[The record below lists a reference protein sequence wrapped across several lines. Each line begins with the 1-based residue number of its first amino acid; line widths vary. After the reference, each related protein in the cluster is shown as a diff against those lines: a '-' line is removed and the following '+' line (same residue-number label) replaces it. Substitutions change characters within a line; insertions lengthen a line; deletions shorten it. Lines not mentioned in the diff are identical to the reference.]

1 MTAGQRVQDVLGERK
16 PTFTDL
22 ATTVNRKRLI
32 TTSRQ
37 CDSSV
42 RNLAIVLTSCRLF
55 VRHIWRDRQAYRS
68 ATLEIMTG
76 RRKRG
81 KFYEEDRYEYR
92 VGYRS
97 LLIGKQRNRRKKIDT
112 SVEKSLGREA
122 TSRQR
127 GIRCCASQD
136 RDYII
141 AARARRTT
149 RRVAASKQEKILENG
164 GGEREA
170 RLRLINAG
178 ASSSRVS
185 SLASSSLEKPS
196 GRVYC

>member
-1 MTAGQRVQDVLGERK
+1 MWKKALEE
-16 PTFTDL
+16 
-22 ATTVNRKRLI
+22 KRLA
-32 TTSRQ
+32 
-37 CDSSV
+37 DSEESV
-42 RNLAIVLTSCRLF
+42 
-55 VRHIWRDRQAYRS
+55 
-68 ATLEIMTG
+68 G
-76 RRKRG
+76 
-81 KFYEEDRYEYR
+81 
-92 VGYRS
+92 
-97 LLIGKQRNRRKKIDT
+97 
-112 SVEKSLGREA
+112 
-122 TSRQR
+122 
-127 GIRCCASQD
+127 CASQD

>member
-1 MTAGQRVQDVLGERK
+1 MAPLEISRLYKLFAHRSYGTSGKIGDWKFWKQRLVVGNEENSTRK
-16 PTFTDL
+16 IDTGI
-22 ATTVNRKRLI
+22 K
-32 TTSRQ
+32 
-37 CDSSV
+37 
-42 RNLAIVLTSCRLF
+42 LAIARCTR
-55 VRHIWRDRQAYRS
+55 
-68 ATLEIMTG
+68 
-76 RRKRG
+76 
-81 KFYEEDRYEYR
+81 
-92 VGYRS
+92 
-97 LLIGKQRNRRKKIDT
+97 LLIGEQRNSTKKMDT
-112 SVEKSLGREA
+112 SMQKSLRREA
-122 TSRQR
+122 TSQER
-127 GIRCCASQD
+127 GMRCCASQD

>member
-1 MTAGQRVQDVLGERK
+1 MTR
-16 PTFTDL
+16 
-22 ATTVNRKRLI
+22 
-32 TTSRQ
+32 RQ
-37 CDSSV
+37 CDGTV
-42 RNLAIVLTSCRLF
+42 RNLAIVQTFCTLF
-55 VRHIWRDRQAYRS
+55 VRNIWQDREAYRAAIGNFGNEENS
-68 ATLEIMTG
+68 TRKIDTG
-76 RRKRG
+76 IKLAIARCTR
-81 KFYEEDRYEYR
+81 
-92 VGYRS
+92 
-97 LLIGKQRNRRKKIDT
+97 LLIGEQRNSTKKMDT
-112 SVEKSLGREA
+112 SMQKSLRREA
-122 TSRQR
+122 TSQER
-127 GIRCCASQD
+127 GMRCCASQD